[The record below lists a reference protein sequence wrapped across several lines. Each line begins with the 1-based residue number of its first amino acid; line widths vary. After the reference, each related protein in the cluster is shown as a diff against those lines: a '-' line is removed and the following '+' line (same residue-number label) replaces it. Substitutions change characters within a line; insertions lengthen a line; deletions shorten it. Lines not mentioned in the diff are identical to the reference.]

1 MTVAAALAQA
11 RSLAAAGEDQAAQRA
26 FLELLRLDPGNCA
39 ALVELGNLALAG
51 GYRSAARTA
60 YTQAVALYPDNPLA
74 RVNLANVLRLDDDC
88 AAAALHYEAAL
99 ALAPGLHEAHQGLA
113 WVLQDTDPERAEVHF
128 QAGFTGHALRTQP
141 YRGKG
146 PGVAVLLLVAARGG
160 NLPTQLWLDERRFAV
175 TAIYPDFYDPAQ
187 PLPPH
192 TLVMNAIGDADF
204 CAVALARAEALLRAT
219 PAPVINRPERV
230 GVTGRVENARRLG
243 AIAGVI
249 APRTEARR
257 ASELVA
263 DGTLRF
269 PLLLRRPGF
278 HTGQHF
284 LRIEA
289 RAALPA
295 ALAELG
301 AEDLLAIE
309 YLDAR
314 GADGMARKYRVMCI
328 GGALYPLHLAVARDW
343 KIHYF
348 SAANAASAA
357 YRAEE
362 QRFLEDMPAVL
373 GTRAMQALGEIFA
386 TLALDYAGIDFGL
399 AADGSV
405 LLFEANATM
414 VVFPPP
420 PDAVWDYRRPAITA
434 VLEAAASLVLRRARN
449 APTSA

>member
-1 MTVAAALAQA
+1 VTGAEALARA
-11 RSLAAAGEDQAAQRA
+11 RVLAAAGDDQAAQRA
-26 FLELLRLDPGNCA
+26 FLEVLSLDPGNCP
-39 ALVELGNLALAG
+39 ALIELGNLALAG

-74 RVNLANVLRLDDDC
+74 RVNLANVLRIDAQCD
-88 AAAALHYEAAL
+88 AAATHYRAAL

-113 WVLQDTDPERAEVHF
+113 WILQDTDPGRAEAHF

-141 YRGKG
+141 YRGTG
-146 PGVAVLLLVAARGG
+146 TGVAVLLLVAARGG
-160 NLPTQLWLDERRFAV
+160 NLPTQLWLDDRRFAV

-192 TLVMNAIGDADF
+192 AVVMNAIGDADF
-204 CAVALARAEALLRAT
+204 CAEALVRAAALLRT
-219 PAPVINRPERV
+219 TSAPVLNRPERV
-230 GVTGRVENARRLG
+230 RLTGRARNARRLG

-257 ASELVA
+257 ASELGA
-263 DGTLRF
+263 DPQLGF

-284 LRIEA
+284 LRVEG
-289 RAALPA
+289 RDALPA
-295 ALAELG
+295 ALAQLG
-301 AEDLLAIE
+301 AEELLAIE

-328 GGALYPLHLAVARDW
+328 DGVLYPLHLAVSHDW

-348 SAANAASAA
+348 SAANAGSAA
-357 YRAEE
+357 FRAEE
-362 QRFLEDMPAVL
+362 QRFLESMPAVL
-373 GTRAMQALGEIFA
+373 GSRAMQALTEIFA

-420 PDAVWDYRRPAITA
+420 PDPRWDYRRPAITA
-434 VLEAAASLVLRRARN
+434 VLEAAARLVLKRA
-449 APTSA
+449 S

>member
-1 MTVAAALAQA
+1 VTVAAALARA
-11 RSLAAAGEDQAAQRA
+11 RCLAAAGEDQPAQRA
-26 FLELLRLDPGNCA
+26 FLEVLSLDPGNFA
-39 ALVELGNLALAG
+39 ALLELGNLALAG

-60 YTQAVALYPDNPLA
+60 YSQAVALYPDNPLA
-74 RVNLANVLRLDDDC
+74 RVNLANVLRVDDEC
-88 AAAALHYEAAL
+88 AAAATHYQAAL
-99 ALAPGLHEAHQGLA
+99 ALAPDLHEAHQGLA
-113 WVLQDTDPERAEVHF
+113 WILQDTDPERAEVHF

-141 YRGKG
+141 YRGEG
-146 PGVAVLLLVAARGG
+146 AGVAVLLLVAARGG
-160 NLPTQLWLDERRFAV
+160 NLPTQLWLDDRRFAV
-175 TAIYPDFYDPAQ
+175 TALYPDFYDPAQ

-192 TLVMNAIGDADF
+192 VLVMNAIGDADF
-204 CAVALARAEALLRAT
+204 CAGALARAETLLRTTA
-219 PAPVINRPERV
+219 APVINRPERV
-230 GVTGRVENARRLG
+230 RSTGRAQNARRLG

-257 ASELVA
+257 ASELAA
-263 DGTLRF
+263 DAQLHF

-284 LRIEA
+284 LRVGA
-289 RAALPA
+289 RAELPA

-301 AEDLLAIE
+301 AEELLAIE

-328 GGALYPLHLAVARDW
+328 DGVLYPLHLAISRDW

-348 SAANAASAA
+348 SAANAESAD

-362 QRFLEDMPAVL
+362 RLFLEDMPAVL
-373 GTRAMQALGEIFA
+373 GSRAMQALTEIFA
-386 TLALDYAGIDFGL
+386 TLGLDYAGIDFGL

-420 PDAVWDYRRPAITA
+420 PDPLWDYRRPAITA
-434 VLEAAASLVLRRARN
+434 VLEAAARLVLRRA
-449 APTSA
+449 P